1 MCGGASGT
9 PAGGGGEGGGGQVSC
24 HYLLSKWGPSRRVIR
39 SAFYAAFF
47 IFQWIGT
54 FQARLA
60 PTRPGPV
67 SRAASVAVIVVVIVP

>member
-1 MCGGASGT
+1 MCGGASET
-9 PAGGGGEGGGGQVSC
+9 PAGGGGGGGQVSC

-54 FQARLA
+54 FQARPA
-60 PTRPGPV
+60 PTWPGRPV
-67 SRAASVAVIVVVIVP
+67 SRAASVAVIVAVIAP